1 MARSRRRR
9 RNRGME
15 RLKNLLILFLSLS
28 ALYLTLLALVPNR
41 SSASPK
47 ALLEELISLFH
58 PQQTQSVTPSV
69 TQDQLS
75 VAIRPV
81 RMSVYDGSQRFALQ
95 YDTANVDKLYD
106 SLGILLGE
114 ALASARPPTA
124 ITESQWQDALQ
135 SPGVW
140 FDFLGCLP
148 LETLCA
154 WTGGGFYNELLT
166 HSARQ
171 MAVALDRDGVKLY
184 YHNEGDGLYYACK
197 TSVAYEGHMDSLIAQ
212 YGSNGVSFVF
222 ELGESSG
229 YRPLDPYVLIAS
241 GTLSP
246 QIYRSSNPLAGL
258 DSARVEEVQNSLSFQ
273 TSSYPIPDGIRIREG
288 QETLDIR
295 SNGTV
300 TYTTADGTDSRYPV
314 GGGDGYTATELVDIT
329 YRMAAATVGRYCGS
343 ARLYLMDIQQTDG
356 AWEVRYGYCLNGCA
370 VNLSDQDHAARFT
383 VQGGQITDFTLCFR
397 RYEDSGQTGTVLP
410 ERQAAAAL
418 EALDTQERELALC
431 YWDNGGDTTQAGW
444 AAR

>member
-1 MARSRRRR
+1 MSRSRRRR
-9 RNRGME
+9 RNRGVE
-15 RLKNLLILFLSLS
+15 RLKNLLILLLSLS

-41 SSASPK
+41 SSASPN

-58 PQQTQSVTPSV
+58 PQQTQSFTSSV

-81 RMSVYDGSQRFALQ
+81 RMSVYDGTQRFALQ

-114 ALASARPPTA
+114 ALASARLPTA
-124 ITESQWQDALQ
+124 ITELEWQQALR

-154 WTGGGFYNELLT
+154 WTGGGFYNQLLT

-171 MAVALDRDGVKLY
+171 MAVALDKDGVKLY
-184 YHNEGDGLYYACK
+184 YHNEGDGLYYACE
-197 TSVAYEGHMDSLIAQ
+197 TSVVYTGHMDGLITQ
-212 YGSNGVSFVF
+212 YGSNGASFVF
-222 ELGESSG
+222 ELGENSG
-229 YRPLDPYVLIAS
+229 YSQLNPYVLISAAS
-241 GTLSP
+241 PSP
-246 QIYRSSNPLAGL
+246 QVYRSSNPLAGL
-258 DSARVEEVQNSLSFQ
+258 DSTRLEELQSSLSFQ

-288 QETLDIR
+288 QETLDI
-295 SNGTV
+295 SSSGKV
-300 TYTTADGTDSRYPV
+300 VYTTADGTDSRYFV
-314 GGGDGYTATELVDIT
+314 GSGNGYTATELVDAT
-329 YRMAAATVGRYCGS
+329 YRIVAATVGRYCGS

-356 AWEVRYGYCLNGCA
+356 VWEVRYGYCLNGCA
-370 VNLSDQDHAARFT
+370 VNLSDQDCAARFT
-383 VQGGQITDFTLCFR
+383 VQGGRITDFTLCLR
-397 RYEDSGQTGTVLP
+397 RYEDSGQTSTVLP

-418 EALDTQERELALC
+418 DALDTQEQELALC